1 MHTLHI
7 SRTYIIF
14 EKIHL
19 KYYRTITLKKPS
31 EARQSSDMSFIIA
44 VYLKGSLICFC
55 VSLLKCVSVES
66 KSCSTSTCDL
76 PLQMRYI
83 NCVCQSN
90 M

>member
-19 KYYRTITLKKPS
+19 KYYRTITLKKPR

-55 VSLLKCVSVES
+55 VSAKMCLCIE
-66 KSCSTSTCDL
+66 
-76 PLQMRYI
+76 QIM
-83 NCVCQSN
+83 
-90 M
+90 